1 MKEKIKTIISQV
13 KENIDINSIS
23 DNADL
28 MNDIGLDSL
37 QMINFLLQLE
47 DNFDVELDFDSLDY
61 SHMRS
66 LPKLVRFMENMMSS
80 SDTNA

>member
-1 MKEKIKTIISQV
+1 MKEKIKNILAQV
-13 KENIDINSIS
+13 KESIDISDIS

-47 DNFDVELDFDSLDY
+47 DEFDIELDFDSLDY
-61 SHMRS
+61 QHMRS
-66 LPKLVRFMENMMSS
+66 LPKLTEFMEGMVEKS
-80 SDTNA
+80 NADF